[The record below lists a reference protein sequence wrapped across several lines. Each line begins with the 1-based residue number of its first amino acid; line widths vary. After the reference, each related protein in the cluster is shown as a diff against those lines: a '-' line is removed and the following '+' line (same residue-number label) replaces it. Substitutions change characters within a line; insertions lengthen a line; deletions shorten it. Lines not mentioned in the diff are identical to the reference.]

1 MIDFQ
6 NVSKRFG
13 TQVVLQ
19 NASFRIN
26 TGEHAGV
33 VGPNGTGK
41 STVATIISGE
51 CSPDA
56 GSVILPNGASIGFLH
71 QQVSESHASTPL
83 LMFAEGGV
91 PALHR
96 IETEINAIEAALPTA
111 DEAARTRMLATLG
124 ELQSAFEH
132 AGGYNLR
139 HLTEAALSGLG
150 FNESDF
156 TRTIGAF
163 SGGWQM
169 RAALTRALVANPDI
183 LLLDEPS
190 NYLDLPAVEWL
201 QRYLRE
207 FKGTL
212 LLISHDRYLLNS
224 LTQVTIEV
232 ANGNTERYTGN
243 YDHYVQQRVSR
254 YETRMAAQ
262 KNQDRKIEKA
272 ERFVERFRYKATK
285 SAQVKSRMKM
295 IDRMETVDVPLRIVS
310 RGTIRIPPPARCGQE
325 VVRLEEAGMTY
336 DGQRWVLKDVNL
348 RIERGEKL
356 ALVGHNGLGKTTLLR
371 LLAGILPPS
380 SGRRVLGHN
389 VVQGYQSQEF
399 TDTMNPDNTV
409 FETVKSMVPEM
420 REQAVRG
427 LLGGF
432 GFSGDAVDKRV
443 SVLSGGE
450 KVRLAFARLLA
461 KPPNFLLLDEP
472 TTHLDIS
479 ARETLEDALRGY
491 EGTLCIVSHDVTFVE
506 NVATGIIAMRPPGI
520 TRYPGNYA
528 DYRDRMAANSGPAAA
543 PAVRTAAPVPATAG
557 AAPTDKKELRRQ
569 RANERQAANTQVRE
583 LKRTLSRAEK
593 QIEIFEA
600 EQARI
605 LETMAA
611 PDANLDFAG
620 TNKRLQL
627 IQSEIAEYTRRWEQA
642 AEALG
647 ELEVATGES
656 G

>member
-13 TQVVLQ
+13 TQIVLQ

-71 QQVSESHASTPL
+71 QQVAESHAATPL

-91 PALHR
+91 PALNR
-96 IETEINAIEAALPTA
+96 IEAEINGIEAALSAA

-124 ELQSAFEH
+124 ELQTAFEH
-132 AGGYNLR
+132 AGGYDLR
-139 HLTEAALSGLG
+139 HRTEAALSGLG

-156 TRTIGAF
+156 NRTIGEF

-169 RAALTRALVANPDI
+169 RAALTRALVANPEI

-201 QRYLRE
+201 QRYLRD

-212 LLISHDRYLLNS
+212 LLISHDRYLLNT

-243 YDHYVQQRVSR
+243 YDRYVEQRASR
-254 YETRMAAQ
+254 YETRLAAQ

-310 RGTIRIPPPARCGQE
+310 RGTIRIPPPTRCGQE
-325 VVRLEEAGMTY
+325 VVRLEEAGLTY

-380 SGRRVLGHN
+380 NGRRVLGHN

-399 TDTMNPDNTV
+399 TDTMNPNNTV

-432 GFSGDAVDKRV
+432 GFSGDAVEKRV

-472 TTHLDIS
+472 TTHLDIT
-479 ARETLEDALRGY
+479 ARETLEDALRNY
-491 EGTLCIVSHDVTFVE
+491 EGTLCIVSHDVTFTE

-528 DYRDRMAANSGPAAA
+528 DYRERMAAGAA
-543 PAVRTAAPVPATAG
+543 PAATVYKRSTAPVATG
-557 AAPTDKKELRRQ
+557 SKAPTDKKELRRQ
-569 RANERQAANTQVRE
+569 RANERQAANKQMSE

-605 LETMAA
+605 LESMAT
-611 PDANLDFAG
+611 PDANFDFAA

-627 IQSEIAEYTRRWEQA
+627 IQGEIAEYTRRWEQA

-647 ELEVATGES
+647 ELTDEGGAGH
-656 G
+656 